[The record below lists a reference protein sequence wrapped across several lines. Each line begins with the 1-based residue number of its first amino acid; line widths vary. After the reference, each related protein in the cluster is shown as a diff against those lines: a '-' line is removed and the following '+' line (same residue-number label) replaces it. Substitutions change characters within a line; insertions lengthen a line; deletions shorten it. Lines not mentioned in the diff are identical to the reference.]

1 MEIHR
6 KAIIAALLGC
16 AVLSPSIHAGDK
28 VHITG
33 GSTSITVPKPNEVLK
48 ESERYRPYDSPS
60 LRPHFDSSAPPI
72 VSPFPGTSPQAEKK
86 FREALD
92 KEKNW
97 IFVNPYKSN
106 HDQKTDD
113 FLKGEKN
120 SALYNHPLMKDADK
134 SVVDQYVDERK
145 PDREHQFGPGQNSD
159 SRSESRSDQDS
170 ERNQSRNNYFAPDKR
185 ETDLKTEENGLE
197 PGKTLPPAFEKNPF
211 ATIEKNDYQKRLE
224 SSPLKEGIF
233 GSTEKPQERTA
244 YTLEEREAR
253 DAEFSKI
260 YQPRLSDASS
270 SSSLGIGSRD
280 PIGTSID
287 PTRQE
292 LTPFSG
298 RRTDQPFTP
307 GAGLGL
313 GQGNRSTVTFT
324 GPPTTS
330 PNSSFNSRSPIDFAP
345 RAPQVSSFTPPSSAP
360 SVSSSPS
367 FNSQPFIL
375 TKPPRRF

>member
-1 MEIHR
+1 MEIHC

-28 VHITG
+28 VQTTG
-33 GSTSITVPKPNEVLK
+33 GSTSITVPKPNEVLRD
-48 ESERYRPYDSPS
+48 SERFRANDGPS
-60 LRPHFDSSAPPI
+60 LRPQFDSSAPP
-72 VSPFPGTSPQAEKK
+72 VLSPFPGTSPQAEKK

-106 HDQKTDD
+106 YDKKTDD

-120 SALYNHPLMKDADK
+120 SGLYNHPLMKEDEK
-134 SVVDQYVDERK
+134 SVVEQFVGERK
-145 PDREHQFGPGQNSD
+145 PEREHQFGLGSN
-159 SRSESRSDQDS
+159 SESRSNQDS
-170 ERNQSRNNYFAPDKR
+170 DRNESRNNYFAPDKR
-185 ETDLKTEENGLE
+185 ETDLKKEENSLE

-224 SSPLKEGIF
+224 SSPLKENIF

-244 YTLEEREAR
+244 YTLEERQAR

-270 SSSLGIGSRD
+270 SIGSRD

-313 GQGNRSTVTFT
+313 GQGSRSTVTFT
-324 GPPTTS
+324 GPPTSS

-345 RAPQVSSFTPPSSAP
+345 KAPQASSFTPPSSSP

-367 FNSQPFIL
+367 FSPQPFIL
-375 TKPPRRF
+375 TKPQRRF